1 MPVIDPVPAAHRH
14 GHRVPRHRGLQ
25 RSLGLFGNVVETHD
39 PRAAAVQGRLFGF
52 PAEAGL
58 LSLVDA
64 GVRVV
69 VLGVEGA
76 VVLDDV
82 VDAA

>member
-1 MPVIDPVPAAHRH
+1 
-14 GHRVPRHRGLQ
+14 
-25 RSLGLFGNVVETHD
+25 VETHD